1 MCVYAYLCS
10 QNIYVYIFCVNWRSA
25 CNFSFIS
32 YSFMV
37 LYSPWLTLQ
46 TCVQIFQK
54 AVSTWSRCT
63 SSTGIAIFWMQG
75 SYEYWHNNH
84 LSLGKTYKIIK
95 HFHSLKITIISL
107 KILPLYIPASVTCLI
122 SGFLLLLLAV
132 VLNMASAIGIWRL
145 GIALSP

>member
-1 MCVYAYLCS
+1 
-10 QNIYVYIFCVNWRSA
+10 
-25 CNFSFIS
+25 
-32 YSFMV
+32 
-37 LYSPWLTLQ
+37 
-46 TCVQIFQK
+46 
-54 AVSTWSRCT
+54 
-63 SSTGIAIFWMQG
+63 MQG

-84 LSLGKTYKIIK
+84 LSLGKTHKLIK
-95 HFHSLKITIISL
+95 HFHSLKIAIISL